1 MQVLGSDLGPAH
13 SEMGLELRSLAF
25 MPSGASHTC
34 QHAAAQIWL
43 RVGINRTA
51 FKNSDTCVPL
61 RGILIGLDWDEAW
74 VPGFLKST
82 QVILI

>member
-1 MQVLGSDLGPAH
+1 MLLKVWSPPAATALPGSPSEMQVLGSDLGPAH
-13 SEMGLELRSLAF
+13 SEMGLELGSLAF

-61 RGILIGLDWDEAW
+61 
-74 VPGFLKST
+74 
-82 QVILI
+82 